1 MFKIS
6 ARAVLEL
13 GSELISSDII
23 AFYELIKNGFDA
35 RTKNGVSI
43 DFNVL
48 LRRNTF
54 LTLWNRLENDPN
66 NFEKH
71 KLSALKS
78 LNHDAKHIDDA
89 KEAIESSQTPED
101 LLNALQEIY
110 DSSTITI
117 SDSGSGMSSKDL
129 ERNFLVIGTSSRKKA
144 VDEAI
149 RTKAIK
155 SPYLGEK
162 GIGRLSAMRLGDHL
176 RVVTATETDAN
187 LNILDI
193 DWNEFSKTDAM
204 LSDISVTPLKGPN
217 KSTKDWSGTKIIIGK
232 LSEDWTKSRLD
243 DMAKH
248 DFSRLTDPFKDAK
261 RRPRVV
267 LSWNGGRINIPW
279 MNKVLL
285 EHAQAKVEGSY
296 SIEDGEPVLRCKMT
310 ASNLGFDHPVEEEET
325 LKTLVDLEGA
335 LIGTNTH
342 IHDDAL
348 LNLGEFTFEAHW
360 FNRQRLKKIESI
372 GSLKDVRA
380 LQRQWSGIML
390 FRDDFRVFPY
400 GDDDD
405 DWLGLDRK
413 ALGRSGY
420 ALNKTQFIGKVCIS
434 RTTNPMLVDQT
445 NREGL
450 RETQEQKAFL
460 EVMSLVIQDE
470 LLSFMKRVEKQYKN
484 QKVDLSAS
492 KAQITTLEQRAKS
505 SLGTLRKKVPKEG
518 KEAIEDLQQTLFEFS
533 EFAKKARIRIEEVE
547 QESRQMI
554 EMAGVGLMVEVVAH
568 ELARASE
575 NAISNLNDLQSSTV
589 PDSVQKKL
597 ESLRSQMKSLS
608 KRIKVLDPLSVSG
621 RQRKES
627 FPLNELIHETLEA
640 HAAQF
645 DRHQIQV
652 KLDLADDPIRV
663 NAVKGMIVQI
673 LENLIS
679 NSKYWM
685 EMKAQRND
693 RFTPTITISSHNSP
707 PTIIFEDNGRG
718 IAPENRE
725 KVFQV
730 FFSLKEKSKR
740 RGLGLFIA
748 KECAQYNDGILTL
761 DETPNPITNRLHRF
775 ILELPEKKITK

>member
-1 MFKIS
+1 VFKIS

-89 KEAIESSQTPED
+89 KESIESSQTPKD

-149 RTKAIK
+149 RTKATK

-204 LSDISVTPLKGPN
+204 LSDISVTPLKGPS

-279 MNKVLL
+279 MNKILL

-505 SLGTLRKKVPKEG
+505 SLGTLRKKAPKEG

-693 RFTPTITISSHNSP
+693 RYTPTITISSHNSP

-730 FFSLKEKSKR
+730 FFSLKEKAKR

-761 DETPNPITNRLHRF
+761 DETPSPITNRLHRF

>member
-35 RTKNGVSI
+35 RTKSGVSI
-43 DFNVL
+43 EFNVL
-48 LRRNTF
+48 LRRNAF
-54 LTLWNRLENDPN
+54 LTLSNRIEVDPD

-71 KLSALKS
+71 KLYALKAIN
-78 LNHDAKHIDDA
+78 LDANNSDNA
-89 KEAIESSQTPED
+89 QESIKLSHTPEK
-101 LLNALQEIY
+101 LLETLQEIY
-110 DSSTITI
+110 NSSTITI
-117 SDSGSGMSSKDL
+117 SDTGSGMSSSDL
-129 ERNFLVIGTSSRKKA
+129 ENNFLVIGTSSRKKA

-149 RTKAIK
+149 KSKASR

-176 RVVTATETDAN
+176 RVETATEDDSR

-193 DWNEFSKTDAM
+193 DWNEFSQTDAM
-204 LSDISVTPLKGPN
+204 LSDISVTPSQGQN
-217 KSTKDWSGTKIIIGK
+217 KNSSDWSGTKIIIGK
-232 LSEDWTKSRLD
+232 LSEDWTKTRLEE
-243 DMAKH
+243 MAKH

-261 RRPRVV
+261 KRPRVA
-267 LSWNGGRINIPW
+267 LSWNEERIKIPW
-279 MNKVLL
+279 MNKTLL
-285 EHAQAKVEGSY
+285 EHAQATVKGSY
-296 SIEDGEPVLRCKMT
+296 SIENGEPVLRCKMT
-310 ASNLGFDHPVEEEET
+310 ANNLGFDHPKEEEET
-325 LKTLVDLEGA
+325 VRTLVDLEGS
-335 LIGTNTH
+335 LIGTDSE

-348 LNLGEFTFEAHW
+348 LNLGDFSFEAHW

-405 DWLGLDRK
+405 DWLALDRK
-413 ALGRSGY
+413 ALARSGY

-470 LLSFMKRVEKQYKN
+470 LLSFMKRIEKQYKN
-484 QKVDLSAS
+484 QKIDLSTS
-492 KAQITTLEQRAKS
+492 KAQIATLEQRAKG

-533 EFAKKARIRIEEVE
+533 DFAKKAKIRIEEVE

-575 NAISNLNDLQSSTV
+575 NAISNLNDLKGSTV

-627 FPLNELIHETLEA
+627 FSLNELIQDTLEA
-640 HAAQF
+640 HSAQF
-645 DRHQIQV
+645 DRHHIQV
-652 KLDLADDPIRV
+652 NLDLADSPIRV

-693 RFTPTITISSHNSP
+693 RFIPTISISSHDSP

-730 FFSLKEKSKR
+730 FFSLKEKTKR

-761 DETPNPITNRLHRF
+761 DETPSLKTKRLHRF

>member
-1 MFKIS
+1 
-6 ARAVLEL
+6 
-13 GSELISSDII
+13 
-23 AFYELIKNGFDA
+23 
-35 RTKNGVSI
+35 
-43 DFNVL
+43 
-48 LRRNTF
+48 
-54 LTLWNRLENDPN
+54 
-66 NFEKH
+66 
-71 KLSALKS
+71 
-78 LNHDAKHIDDA
+78 
-89 KEAIESSQTPED
+89 
-101 LLNALQEIY
+101 
-110 DSSTITI
+110 
-117 SDSGSGMSSKDL
+117 
-129 ERNFLVIGTSSRKKA
+129 
-144 VDEAI
+144 
-149 RTKAIK
+149 
-155 SPYLGEK
+155 
-162 GIGRLSAMRLGDHL
+162 
-176 RVVTATETDAN
+176 
-187 LNILDI
+187 
-193 DWNEFSKTDAM
+193 M
-204 LSDISVTPLKGPN
+204 LSDISVTPFKGLN
-217 KSTKDWSGTKIIIGK
+217 KPTVDWCGTKIIIGM
-232 LSEDWTKSRLD
+232 LSEDWTKSRLEE
-243 DMAKH
+243 MAKH

-261 RRPRVV
+261 RRPRVA
-267 LSWNGGRINIPW
+267 LSWNDERITIPR
-279 MNKVLL
+279 MNKTLF
-285 EHAQAKVEGSY
+285 EHAQAKVKGSY
-296 SIEDGEPVLRCKMT
+296 SIENGEPVLHCKMI
-310 ASNLGFDHPVEEEET
+310 AKNLGFDHPVEEDET
-325 LKTLVDLEGA
+325 IKTLVDLEGA
-335 LIGTNTH
+335 LIGTDTQ

-372 GSLKDVRA
+372 GNLKDVRA

-470 LLSFMKRVEKQYKN
+470 LLSFMKRIEKQYKN

-533 EFAKKARIRIEEVE
+533 DFAKKAKIRIEEVE

-575 NAISNLNDLQSSTV
+575 NAISNLNDLKSSIV

-621 RQRKES
+621 RQRKENFS
-627 FPLNELIHETLEA
+627 LNELIKETIEA

-652 KLDLADDPIRV
+652 KLDLEDDPIRV

-693 RFTPTITISSHNSP
+693 RFIPTITVSSHNSP

-730 FFSLKEKSKR
+730 FFSLKEKAKR

-761 DETPNPITNRLHRF
+761 DETPSPNTKRLHRF
-775 ILELPEKKITK
+775 ILELPEKKISK